1 MEYGY
6 ARVSTKEQNELRQL
20 IALREFGLT
29 DRAIF
34 VDKQSGK
41 DFDRRSYQRL
51 LRKLKDG
58 DTLVIKSIDRL
69 GRNYEE
75 ILEQWRIITKEKGAA
90 IVVLDMPL
98 LDTRRNRDL
107 TGTLIADIVLQ
118 LLSYVAQTEREFIHQ
133 RQAEGIAAAKAR
145 GADVVLCDTAGRLHN
160 KKNLME
166 ELKKIARVINREVP
180 DASVETLLVLDAT
193 TGQNAVNQAKL
204 FSESAEIT
212 GIVLTKLDGTA
223 KGGIIIPIKNELGIS
238 VKLVGVGEK
247 IDDLQPFVP
256 ADYVKALFE

>member
-41 DFDRRSYQRL
+41 DFDRRSYQRM

-75 ILEQWRIITKEKGAA
+75 ILEQWRIITKEKCAA

-118 LLSYVAQTEREFIHQ
+118 LLSSAKSKRVGSVASCPHV
-133 RQAEGIAAAKAR
+133 RQENYWASPT
-145 GADVVLCDTAGRLHN
+145 GAFCSGCRMT
-160 KKNLME
+160 
-166 ELKKIARVINREVP
+166 
-180 DASVETLLVLDAT
+180 
-193 TGQNAVNQAKL
+193 
-204 FSESAEIT
+204 
-212 GIVLTKLDGTA
+212 
-223 KGGIIIPIKNELGIS
+223 
-238 VKLVGVGEK
+238 
-247 IDDLQPFVP
+247 
-256 ADYVKALFE
+256 YVKKPLRKRRQRCLDKKVRFFSRI

>member
-20 IALREFGLT
+20 IALREFWLT

-133 RQAEGIAAAKAR
+133 RQAEGIAAAKTR
-145 GADVVLCDTAGRLHN
+145 GVKFGRPRKAL
-160 KKNLME
+160 
-166 ELKKIARVINREVP
+166 
-180 DASVETLLVLDAT
+180 
-193 TGQNAVNQAKL
+193 
-204 FSESAEIT
+204 SE
-212 GIVLTKLDGTA
+212 GF
-223 KGGIIIPIKNELGIS
+223 
-238 VKLVGVGEK
+238 GE
-247 IDDLQPFVP
+247 
-256 ADYVKALFE
+256 VKARWERSELSARAAGKLLGVTHRSFLLWVQDDMCKETVKKTQTEMLG